1 MSIPEPAPAGG
12 ANIRPGQP
20 QPKGRPTDDAE
31 VICPVCTH
39 HRCVCDDPDRRVPP
53 PDEGVLPPGRRPPAA
68 LNPRTGARST
78 GTPHPR

>member
-39 HRCVCDDPDRRVPP
+39 HRCVCDDPDRAAVADFLHEQSRTAGFPLPTRVCFRLAG
-53 PDEGVLPPGRRPPAA
+53 DLRLR
-68 LNPRTGARST
+68 
-78 GTPHPR
+78 